1 MRVDSAILP
10 LWIGVDGLAL
20 RFRNAN
26 LPRRMGCPTSNRD
39 RTSHKRLNPSISLGR
54 EFPNAIRNS
63 AHPYR
68 ICLLRSNTSS
78 VGIETASY
86 GTSRSGH
93 DTVFH
98 ALHSPKAPANHAFDR
113 VDLQFIFKKQQ
124 LKTNRISHGDIREV
138 DPINRLVM
146 LILRNFG
153 RNVPMTFGIVLV
165 VPGSQTFRTC
175 TAVAASENVTANDEV
190 LIGIECFSRSEQ
202 IAPPCFQAG
211 ISREGVANDDDV
223 VTGSIESSVGVV
235 FDEGWIENTPG

>member
-93 DTVFH
+93 NTVFH
-98 ALHSPKAPANHAFDR
+98 ALHSSKAPTNHAFDR

-124 LKTNRISHGDIREV
+124 LKTNRIPYRDIWEINS
-138 DPINRLVM
+138 INRLIL
-146 LILRNFG
+146 LILRDF
-153 RNVPMTFGIVLV
+153 RRYVTMTFGVVLV
-165 VPGSQTFRTC
+165 VTGSQTFWTR
-175 TAVAASENVTANDEV
+175 AAIATPENVTANDEV
-190 LIGIECFSRSEQ
+190 LIGVECFSRSEQ
-202 IAPPCFQAG
+202 IAPPGFQAG

-235 FDEGWIENTPG
+235 FDERWVENSPW